1 MLVKVASIVVPRA
14 RMRVAND
21 VESLADS
28 IGKIGLLNPVTLRR
42 DGNRL
47 ILIAGR
53 RRLEATKL
61 LKEGEIR
68 ARIVDMDA
76 TKAMLAEIDENLQR
90 AELTALQHSRHVT
103 ERKKVWEALYP
114 QTRHGG
120 APPKRSG
127 KGGKAPT
134 TVSPATP
141 GKGAESAPLPTETQG
156 DSRVRSFVDETASR
170 TRTSPRTVQVAA
182 QIGEGICS
190 TAQKLLLGT
199 PVEDRKDDLLKIARL
214 PSDEQIAVAQVLH
227 EGKEKTYLR
236 AKRLLEAEAINAEP
250 DPLPSGPF
258 RVIVVDPPWRYEKRN
273 DDASK
278 RENFGYA
285 AMSIEAIRA
294 LDVRG
299 LAEKDAVLWL
309 WTTNAHLPEAFSVAE
324 AWGFTYKT
332 LLTWDKV
339 KPGMGE
345 WLRGLTEHCLMCVR
359 GNPTVLLKSQATII
373 RETVRRH
380 SAKPEAFY
388 ELVESLCPG
397 SKVELFARTARDG
410 WAQWG
415 HEAKAS

>member
-1 MLVKVASIVVPRA
+1 
-14 RMRVAND
+14 MRVAND

-28 IGKIGLLNPVTLRR
+28 IGKIGLLNPITLRR
-42 DGNRL
+42 DQNRL
-47 ILIAGR
+47 ILIAGL

-90 AELTALQHSRHVT
+90 AELTALQHAHHVA

-120 APPKRSG
+120 APPKRDG
-127 KGGKAPT
+127 KGGKAP
-134 TVSPATP
+134 SQ
-141 GKGAESAPLPTETQG
+141 GKDDKLASLPTTTEAAPRT
-156 DSRVRSFVDETASR
+156 RSFVAETAKKGV
-170 TRTSPRTVQVAA
+170 TSPRTVARAA

-190 TAQKLLLGT
+190 KAQNLLLGT

-214 PSDEQIAVAQVLH
+214 SPEDQIAVAQVIH
-227 EGKEKTYLR
+227 DGKEKTYLR
-236 AKRLLEAEAINAEP
+236 AKRLLEAEAIKAEP
-250 DPLPSGPF
+250 PPLPAGPF
-258 RVIVVDPPWRYEKRN
+258 RVIVVDPPWCYEKRN

-285 AMSIEAIRA
+285 SMSIEAIRG
-294 LDVRG
+294 LDVRS

-359 GNPTVLLKSQATII
+359 GKPTVLLKAQTTII

-388 ELVESLCPG
+388 NLVESLCPG
-397 SKVELFARTARDG
+397 SKVEMFARTAREG
-410 WAQWG
+410 WVQWG
-415 HEAKAS
+415 HEARPS